1 MVRMMQIRLGIIVKL
16 FLWYSAV
23 TIISIGTILVLFA
36 NMQRIMKVSDEIVN
50 KKFRISSNSKRMI
63 DSLLTMEESEKK
75 YDVLKRS
82 EYIGYFVSAQKEFQT
97 NLRDIMRLRDETDA
111 AKIWD
116 ELHHSYQVHLPEM
129 EVTQQGEEAAQVPW
143 IDESVIN
150 DWMQKITSARAAN
163 ELEVEAS
170 MLDLHHRGQMAV
182 QWGLVGVGVSILV
195 GLTGI
200 FFLTLS
206 MNRPMRELRRGIRS
220 ISHDGISEPI
230 QIFSQDE
237 FGELARAFNEMAAR
251 LREEDRIR
259 SDFISM
265 LSHEVRTPL
274 TSIRESVNLIAE
286 EVMGT
291 INERQRRFLEIAS
304 LELERISNLLN
315 HLMQVSRIEVGALNI
330 MPHPMDPGKL
340 VEGSIYRVLPA
351 AEAKGVNILAD
362 VEQDIPQAIGDYDHL
377 QQVLLNLLGNAIKF
391 STSGGEVMVRV
402 EAVPIEGQNWIQ
414 FSVKDSGPGIPEDE
428 QSFIFHKYYRV
439 PGVRDQVD
447 GVGLGLSISKHIV
460 EAHGGTIWVESR
472 MGQGSV
478 FGFRLPVV
486 PEDRG

>member
-1 MVRMMQIRLGIIVKL
+1 MQIRPGIIVKL

-23 TIISIGTILVLFA
+23 LIISCGTILVLFA

-50 KKFRISSNSKRMI
+50 KKYRISSNSKRMI

-75 YDVLKRS
+75 YGVLKRS
-82 EYIGYFVSAQKEFQT
+82 EYIGYFVSAQKEYQR
-97 NLRDIMRLRDETDA
+97 NLAEIMLLRGETEA
-111 AKIWD
+111 AKTWD
-116 ELHHSYQVHLPEM
+116 ELDQSYQTHLPEM
-129 EVTQQGEEAAQVPW
+129 DVTQQSEEGAQVPW

-150 DWMQKITSARAAN
+150 DWMEKITSARTTN
-163 ELEVEAS
+163 EQEVETS
-170 MLDLHHRGQMAV
+170 MVGLHHRGQMAV
-182 QWGLVGVGVSILV
+182 QWGLVGAGVSILV
-195 GLTGI
+195 GLNGI

-206 MNRPMRELRRGIRS
+206 MNRPLRELRRGIRS

-230 QIFSQDE
+230 RIFSKDE

-265 LSHEVRTPL
+265 LSHEIRTPL

-315 HLMQVSRIEVGALNI
+315 HLMQVSRIEVGALKI
-330 MPHPMDPGKL
+330 MPHPMDAGEL
-340 VEGSIYRVLPA
+340 AEGSIYRLLPA
-351 AEAKGVNILAD
+351 AEAKGVSMLAQ
-362 VEQDIPQAIGDYDHL
+362 VEEGLPQAMGDYDNL

-391 STSGGEVMVRV
+391 STSGGEVAVRV
-402 EAVPIEGQNWIQ
+402 EALSIEGKNWIQ
-414 FSVKDSGPGIPEDE
+414 FSVKDGGPGIPEDE

-439 PGVRDQVD
+439 PGIRDQVD
-447 GVGLGLSISKHIV
+447 GVGLGLSISKQIV
-460 EAHGGTIWVESR
+460 EAHGGTIWVDSR

-478 FGFRLPVV
+478 FGFRLPVIA
-486 PEDRG
+486 EDRG